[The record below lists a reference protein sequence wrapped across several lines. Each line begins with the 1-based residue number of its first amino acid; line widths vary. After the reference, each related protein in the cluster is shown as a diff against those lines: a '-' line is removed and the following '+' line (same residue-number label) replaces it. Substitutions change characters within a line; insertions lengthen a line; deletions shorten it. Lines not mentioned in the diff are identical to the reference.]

1 MAGTAEE
8 LLGAT
13 ASLRRALR
21 RRPGRPR
28 ELSELTGSEL
38 ELVRLVGRRRGLSVA
53 ETAREL
59 GVASNTVSTLVGRLT
74 AGGVIVRT
82 VDESDRRSARL
93 DLSPAVRRRVED
105 WRDRR
110 TETLDA
116 ALARL
121 TAEEQRAVEAAVPV
135 LARLAELAA
144 EE

>member
-1 MAGTAEE
+1 MAA
-8 LLGAT
+8 
-13 ASLRRALR
+13 LRRALR

-38 ELVRLVGRRRGLSVA
+38 ELVRLVRRRPRLSVA

-59 GVASNTVSTLVGRLT
+59 GLAANTVSTLVGRLT
-74 AGGVIVRT
+74 AGGVRVRT
-82 VDESDRRSARL
+82 VDEADRRSARL
-93 DLSPAVRRRVED
+93 DLSPGVRRRIED

-116 ALARL
+116 ALAEL
-121 TAEEQRAVEAAVPV
+121 TPEEQRAVEAVLPV

-144 EE
+144 DE

>member
-1 MAGTAEE
+1 MAGTAED
-8 LLGAT
+8 LLGAM

-28 ELSELTGSEL
+28 ELSELSGAEL
-38 ELVRLVGRRRGLSVA
+38 ELVRLIRRSPGLSVT
-53 ETAREL
+53 ETAGEL
-59 GVASNTVSTLVGRLT
+59 GLAANTVSTLVGRLT
-74 AGGVIVRT
+74 ASGVLVRT

-116 ALARL
+116 ALADL
-121 TAEEQRAVEAAVPV
+121 SPEEQRAVEAVLPV

-144 EE
+144 GE

>member
-8 LLGAT
+8 LLGAM
-13 ASLRRALR
+13 AALRRTLR

-38 ELVRLVGRRRGLSVA
+38 ELVRLVRRSPGLSVT

-59 GVASNTVSTLVGRLT
+59 GLAANTVSTLVGRLT
-74 AGGVIVRT
+74 ASGVLVRS
-82 VDESDRRSARL
+82 VDASDRRSARL

-116 ALARL
+116 ALGHLSPA
-121 TAEEQRAVEAAVPV
+121 EQRAVEAVLPV

-144 EE
+144 DE

>member
-1 MAGTAEE
+1 VAGTADD
-8 LLGAT
+8 LLGAM

-38 ELVRLVGRRRGLSVA
+38 ELVRLVRRRPGLSVA

-59 GVASNTVSTLVGRLT
+59 GLAANTVSTLVGRLT
-74 AGGVIVRT
+74 ASGVLVRA
-82 VDESDRRSARL
+82 VDEIDRRSARL

-116 ALARL
+116 ALGNL
-121 TAEEQRAVEAAVPV
+121 TPEEQQAVEAALPV
-135 LARLAELAA
+135 LARLAELASG
-144 EE
+144 E